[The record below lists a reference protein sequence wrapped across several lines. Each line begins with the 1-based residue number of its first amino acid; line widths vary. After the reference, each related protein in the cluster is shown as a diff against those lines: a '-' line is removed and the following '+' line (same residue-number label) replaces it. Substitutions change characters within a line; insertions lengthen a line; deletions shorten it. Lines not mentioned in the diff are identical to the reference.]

1 MLRQAVRGARWYQ
14 HVALRTPSAP
24 SLPLLR
30 TFSVVALRSFQ
41 YGGPNDKV
49 RFYEQDTRGS
59 KKRRQVNPEAEE
71 NADREEVEGELAR
84 LEKELQD
91 LKEGPYGPNSQFI
104 RELPEKERA
113 IALEA
118 LRKYEAE
125 HGKDEPEIGLE
136 QVFDNEL
143 DEMLKEEFEGLA
155 KEEENW
161 HSTGQDNSPKKPV
174 RRPYEVAVTTL
185 EHHSYIEKFNQCLT
199 RIASDG
205 SNERLGAELWRW
217 YRRCKQMIPEF
228 LGSIPEEALTLLWHA
243 QVGDYTR
250 SSRTSHIQIL
260 AEDAISV
267 GKSLSTPHL
276 LSYIESLR
284 KTGKTKEAL
293 DQWEAH
299 QTGLSQ
305 NKQDLEA
312 YWKLG
317 VRLFAAENDP
327 QRAQDIALAFL
338 ANDKSREPRILLPV
352 ITAWGRQPGKEAEV
366 KAWALYLQLKS
377 FLENTLT
384 MDDYDNISI
393 GLLKAGRPNLAIAV
407 FKDMM
412 VTGQDPANDSTSL
425 YKAAVG
431 LVGHLQ
437 ASSISEQDVNKVS
450 LSTLTVLPRRF
461 QNRFFYASWMKKLI
475 GMGEVDSAALVIE
488 LMYER
493 GVKPDSKHLNGLIA
507 AWLRDGNPD
516 AREKAERLGWSMVQ
530 QRIDSIWAR
539 TNSTGSSPKLTVSPD
554 PDSPRIPKWMQREIP
569 SANIE
574 TFSILLLHYT
584 RRSDDGMIKYLVKCL
599 GDAQI
604 KPNSYFMNHILYAEL
619 RKQDIGSLWDKFR
632 TMSASIQPD
641 LETFAC
647 LWDCG
652 KLQYDRGRTTFVAD
666 FPSARSLY
674 AEMMQWHSHL
684 PTRGRAAA
692 QEEFSKELYNQI
704 IRCFCLSKD
713 LPGTLIALY
722 SLRSIFGFSPDDV
735 TARLIIL
742 QVARMAGVPPGT
754 PKRRLR
760 RLSTTPKSKENISHV
775 NRLVEI
781 LSERKVSA
789 LQARGLTLETLEPQ
803 EREQYQLDIMTDL
816 LRIIMGRAATESSR
830 VEDQIASAAEEM
842 NVLGV
847 DLGSSLED
855 NDLLL

>member
-1 MLRQAVRGARWYQ
+1 VPR
-14 HVALRTPSAP
+14 
-24 SLPLLR
+24 SLD
-30 TFSVVALRSFQ
+30 

-59 KKRRQVNPEAEE
+59 KKRRHINPEAED
-71 NADREEVEGELAR
+71 NADRKDVEGELAR
-84 LEKELQD
+84 LESELQD
-91 LKEGPYGPNSQFI
+91 LQEGPYGPNSQFI
-104 RELPEKERA
+104 RELPEKERG

-125 HGKDEPEIGLE
+125 HGKGEPAVGLDE
-136 QVFDNEL
+136 VFDDEL
-143 DEMLKEEFEGLA
+143 DDMLRKEFEGLA
-155 KEEENW
+155 MEEEGW
-161 HSTGQDNSPKKPV
+161 QSDEDNASSEKPA
-174 RRPYEVAVTTL
+174 RPYEVVITNP
-185 EHHSYIEKFNQCLT
+185 EYDSYVEKFNECLK
-199 RIASDG
+199 RIANDKP
-205 SNERLGAELWRW
+205 NERLRLELWKW

-228 LGSIPEEALTLLWHA
+228 LNSIPEEAMALLWLAQATDHA
-243 QVGDYTR
+243 
-250 SSRTSHIQIL
+250 SASRATHIQTL
-260 AEDAISV
+260 AEDAMSI

-276 LSYIESLR
+276 LSYIESLQE
-284 KTGKTKEAL
+284 TGKTNEAL

-305 NKQDLEA
+305 NKEDLEA

-317 VRLFAAENDP
+317 VRLFAAEDDP

-352 ITAWGRQPGKEAEV
+352 IIAWGRQSGKEAEV

-377 FLENTLT
+377 FLENAMT
-384 MDDYDNISI
+384 MNDYDDISI

-412 VTGQDPANDSTSL
+412 VTGQDPENDSTSL
-425 YKAAVG
+425 YKTAIG
-431 LVGHLQ
+431 LVGNLQ
-437 ASSISEQDVNKVS
+437 ASSISERDLNKVS

-493 GVKPDSKHLNGLIA
+493 GVKPDSKHFNGIIA
-507 AWLRDGNPD
+507 AWLREGNPQ

-530 QRIDSIWAR
+530 QRIDNVWAR
-539 TNSTGSSPKLTVSPD
+539 SNSTGSSPRLAMSQD
-554 PDSPRIPKWMQREIP
+554 ADSPRIPKWMQREISP
-569 SANIE
+569 ANIE

-604 KPNSYFMNHILYAEL
+604 KPNAYFMNHLLYAEL
-619 RKQDIGSLWDKFR
+619 RQQNIKSLWNKFQ

-652 KLQYDRGRTTFVAD
+652 KLQYDRSRTAFVAD
-666 FPSARSLY
+666 FPSARGLY
-674 AEMMQWHSHL
+674 AEMMQWLSGL
-684 PTRGRAAA
+684 STRGRTAVH
-692 QEEFSKELYNQI
+692 EEFSKELYDQI

-713 LPGTLIALY
+713 LPGTLIALC
-722 SLRSIFGFSPDDV
+722 SMKSAFGFSPDEV
-735 TARLIIL
+735 TARHIIL

-781 LSERKVSA
+781 IGERKVSA
-789 LQARGLTLETLEPQ
+789 LQARGLTLGTLEPG
-803 EREQYQLDIMTDL
+803 EREQYQLELMTDL
-816 LRIIMGRAATESSR
+816 LRVIMSRAATDPTR
-830 VEDQIASAAEEM
+830 LEDQISSAAREM
-842 NVLGV
+842 SVSGV
-847 DLGSSLED
+847 DFGTSLED
-855 NDLLL
+855 SDLLL